1 MRIGLVFVLNAV
13 QIYVVNFSWLLIFDL
28 DLKIF
33 VNFFKI
39 FIRIKVVYVLK
50 FLFVQSI
57 GTRTFL
63 VGLSTLLFSLE
74 VI

>member
-33 VNFFKI
+33 VYFFKI